1 MTMSKSNYDRWM
13 EQNREGI
20 ITGSGYV
27 APARGAAKKWVNRYG
42 RTVEVLR
49 AEDEGLD
56 GDGMPWLAV
65 CTDHGN
71 LVSVPT
77 KASGISSCRDTTQFC
92 GVCQAEVEGRR
103 KAEPTT

>member
-1 MTMSKSNYDRWM
+1 MSKSNYDKWCD
-13 EQNREGI
+13 QCREGI

-27 APARGAAKKWVNRYG
+27 APARGAAKKWVNRFG

-65 CTDHGN
+65 CTEHGT

-92 GVCQAEVEGRR
+92 DVCRDEKGGAR
-103 KAEPTT
+103 